1 MKLLLH
7 MITHGLCKNI
17 KIYKQKI
24 FCNAMIANKIQL
36 DVLSVRAHIVSSS
49 YMPKLYISPKPKT
62 LE

>member
-36 DVLSVRAHIVSSS
+36 AALSVRAHIVSSS